1 LWHYHLLPI
10 FAPEKRKTLLYQN
23 KVIKQITISTNKNI
37 NIMKTLQFTGLNE
50 NNVKNVVNALSQLLA
65 DLQVHYTNLRNLH
78 WNVKGP
84 RFFQLHEQYEKMYD
98 DTAEKVDE
106 VAERILQ
113 LDGTPEHRFSAYL
126 NTANVKELEVVKDE
140 KTGLSYVLDTLK
152 ALIAE
157 ERNVLSAADEA
168 GDEVTAALMSD
179 YLTAQEKTVW
189 MLAAYNTEA

>member
-1 LWHYHLLPI
+1 
-10 FAPEKRKTLLYQN
+10 
-23 KVIKQITISTNKNI
+23 
-37 NIMKTLQFTGLNE
+37 MKTLQFTGLNE
-50 NNVKNVVNALSQLLA
+50 NNVNNVINALAQLLA

-84 RFFQLHEQYEKMYD
+84 RFYVLHEKYEEMYND
-98 DTAEKVDE
+98 VAAKVDE

-126 NTANVKELEVVKDE
+126 NTANVKELPVVKDE
-140 KTGLSYVLDTLK
+140 TTGLRYVLDTLK

-157 ERNVLSAADEA
+157 ERALLKKASEAD
-168 GDEVTAALMSD
+168 DEVTVAMMSD
-179 YLTAQEKTVW
+179 YLSAQEKTVW

>member
-1 LWHYHLLPI
+1 
-10 FAPEKRKTLLYQN
+10 
-23 KVIKQITISTNKNI
+23 
-37 NIMKTLQFTGLNE
+37 MKTLQFTGLNE
-50 NNVKNVVNALSQLLA
+50 NNVNNVINALAQLLA

-84 RFFQLHEQYEKMYD
+84 RFYVLHEKYEEMYND
-98 DTAEKVDE
+98 VATKVDE

-126 NTANVKELEVVKDE
+126 NTANVKELPVVKDE
-140 KTGLSYVLDTLK
+140 TTGLRYVLDTLK

-157 ERNVLSAADEA
+157 ERALLKKASEAD
-168 GDEVTAALMSD
+168 DEVTVAMMSD
-179 YLTAQEKTVW
+179 YLSAQEKTVW

>member
-1 LWHYHLLPI
+1 
-10 FAPEKRKTLLYQN
+10 
-23 KVIKQITISTNKNI
+23 
-37 NIMKTLQFTGLNE
+37 MKTLQFTGLNE
-50 NNVKNVVNALSQLLA
+50 NNVNNVINALAQLLA

-84 RFFQLHEQYEKMYD
+84 RFYVLHEKYEEMYD
-98 DTAEKVDE
+98 DVATKVDE

-126 NTANVKELEVVKDE
+126 NTANVKELPVVKDE
-140 KTGLSYVLDTLK
+140 TTGLRYVLDTLK

-157 ERNVLSAADEA
+157 ERALLKKASEAD
-168 GDEVTAALMSD
+168 DEVTVAMMSD
-179 YLTAQEKTVW
+179 YLSAQEKTVW

>member
-1 LWHYHLLPI
+1 
-10 FAPEKRKTLLYQN
+10 
-23 KVIKQITISTNKNI
+23 
-37 NIMKTLQFTGLNE
+37 MKTLQFTGLNE
-50 NNVKNVVNALSQLLA
+50 NNVNNVINALAQLLA

-84 RFFQLHEQYEKMYD
+84 RFYVLHEKYEEMYND
-98 DTAEKVDE
+98 VATKVDE

-126 NTANVKELEVVKDE
+126 NTANVKELPVVKDE
-140 KTGLSYVLDTLK
+140 TTGLRYVLDTLK

-157 ERNVLSAADEA
+157 ERALLKKASEAD
-168 GDEVTAALMSD
+168 DEVTVAMMSD
-179 YLTAQEKTVW
+179 YLSGQEKTVW

>member
-1 LWHYHLLPI
+1 
-10 FAPEKRKTLLYQN
+10 
-23 KVIKQITISTNKNI
+23 
-37 NIMKTLQFTGLNE
+37 MKTLQFTGLNE
-50 NNVKNVVNALSQLLA
+50 NNVNNVINALAQLLA

-84 RFFQLHEQYEKMYD
+84 RFYVLHEKYEEMYD
-98 DTAEKVDE
+98 DVATKVDE

-126 NTANVKELEVVKDE
+126 NTANVKELPVVKDE
-140 KTGLSYVLDTLK
+140 TTGLRYVLDTLK

-157 ERNVLSAADEA
+157 ERALLKKASEAD
-168 GDEVTAALMSD
+168 DEVTVAMMSD
-179 YLTAQEKTVW
+179 YLSGQEKTVW

>member
-1 LWHYHLLPI
+1 
-10 FAPEKRKTLLYQN
+10 
-23 KVIKQITISTNKNI
+23 
-37 NIMKTLQFTGLNE
+37 MKTLQFTGLNE

-140 KTGLSYVLDTLK
+140 NTGLELCSRHPQG
-152 ALIAE
+152 AH
-157 ERNVLSAADEA
+157 R
-168 GDEVTAALMSD
+168 
-179 YLTAQEKTVW
+179 
-189 MLAAYNTEA
+189 